1 MGERGEGLEELEEH
15 MPHTPGPDGHQW
27 EQGAVNGQE
36 VREGYLHCEGYDWL
50 SAHRSSS
57 RWRWCDGIVKE
68 RGRKS
73 TGTIYTSS
81 FLTRAWRYCF
91 GGGSASAAALPGR
104 TDRGGK
110 PIRSGSDFFSTFK
123 VSRGHC
129 WCTIQYNTTQTLT
142 QLVRNEQSVGKGS
155 RETHS
160 SMAAVG

>member
-1 MGERGEGLEELEEH
+1 MIGSQL
-15 MPHTPGPDGHQW
+15 T
-27 EQGAVNGQE
+27 V
-36 VREGYLHCEGYDWL
+36 
-50 SAHRSSS
+50 AHHGGGG
-57 RWRWCDGIVKE
+57 CDGIVK

-73 TGTIYTSS
+73 TGTIYTSF
-81 FLTRAWRYCF
+81 FLTRARRYCF

-123 VSRGHC
+123 VSRGYC
-129 WCTIQYNTTQTLT
+129 WWIQYNATQTLT

-160 SMAAVG
+160 SVAAVG